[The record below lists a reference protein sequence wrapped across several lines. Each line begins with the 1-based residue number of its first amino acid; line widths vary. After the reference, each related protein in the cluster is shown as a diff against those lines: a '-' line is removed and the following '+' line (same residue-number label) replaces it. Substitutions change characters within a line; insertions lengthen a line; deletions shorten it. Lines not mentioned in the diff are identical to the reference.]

1 MELPHRTVPDRAST
15 LNFEYLDKKV
25 EVAVTGPTGP
35 TGPEGDPGIV
45 ISDTAPADTNVLWA
59 DTTEAGDVGIG
70 PTGPAGPAGATGDTG
85 ASGAAGIGFDDATV
99 TNTAYNVNSTTPVLV
114 ALATPTSNLGA
125 NTMYEVDVQG
135 LLLNNSGNARTYVWT
150 IQFNGNTYLTYTEGS
165 TLAAG
170 ITYATVNLKV
180 TVAVYSTTS
189 SYIQMMLTRS
199 EPEAADTRQAISAS
213 ASGHIWKTT
222 ANDFTAGGAV
232 GIYCHG
238 QNATATQ
245 TFTRKTQKAVRLT

>member
-35 TGPEGDPGIV
+35 TGPEGDPGII
-45 ISDTAPADTNVLWA
+45 ISDTPPDDTDSLWA

-70 PTGPAGPAGATGDTG
+70 PTGPSGPSGATGNTG
-85 ASGAAGIGFDDATV
+85 ATGAGFDDSTV
-99 TNTAYNVNSTTPVLV
+99 TDTAYNVNSTTPVLV

-125 NTMYEVDVQG
+125 NTMYEVDIQG

-170 ITYATVNLKV
+170 ATYATVNLKV
-180 TVAVYSTTS
+180 TIAVYSTAS
-189 SYIQMMLTRS
+189 AYIQMMLTRS
-199 EPEAADTRQAISAS
+199 DPQAADTRQAISTS
-213 ASGHIWKTT
+213 ASGHIWNVT
-222 ANDFTAGGAV
+222 ANDFTGGGAV

-238 QNATATQ
+238 QNTTTTQ
-245 TFTRKTQKAVRLT
+245 TFTRKTLKAVRLT

>member
-35 TGPEGDPGIV
+35 TGPEGDPGII
-45 ISDTAPADTNVLWA
+45 ISDTPPDDTDSLWA
-59 DTTEAGDVGIG
+59 DTTDAGDVGIG
-70 PTGPAGPAGATGDTG
+70 PTGPSGPSGPTGSTGATG
-85 ASGAAGIGFDDATV
+85 AGFDDATV
-99 TNTAYNVNSTTPVLV
+99 TDFAYNVNSTTPVLV
-114 ALATPTSNLGA
+114 ALATPTSNLAA

-170 ITYATVNLKV
+170 TTYATVNLKV
-180 TVAVYSTTS
+180 TVAVYSTAS
-189 SYIQMMLTRS
+189 SYIQMMFTRS
-199 EPEAADTRQAISAS
+199 DPQAADTRQAISTS
-213 ASGHIWKTT
+213 ASGHIWNVT
-222 ANDFTAGGAV
+222 ANNFTTGGSV
-232 GIYCHG
+232 GVFCHG
-238 QNATATQ
+238 QNTTTTQ
-245 TFTRKTQKAVRLT
+245 TFTRKTLKAVRLT